1 MNRKSII
8 GFVFVFVCI
17 LTSYGQANM
26 LNAVTVDEIGQS
38 AEQSLDGAIDKPLP
52 YGYVSDRDILW
63 STTVWEYIDLNQ
75 RINLPLYYPV
85 DTTRVEPYRRSLYH
99 TLLKAV
105 KSGKITEVYD
115 DSYFTTRLQVNEIS
129 EKLLRV
135 DTSNAGYDALNAGDS
150 NLSEFVDSIAIQSQD
165 IQGFRIKGIY
175 YFDKRQGELKYRLL
189 GLAPV
194 AQDVQTIG
202 RSDVSDN
209 ELLSL
214 FWIFYPDARQVLHE
228 MKVFNEKSSTY
239 PISFDHL
246 LISRRFSSIIYRQ
259 ENLYGDRDVRDYIKG
274 NSLFQVLESEKLK
287 EAIRDRELDMWNY

>member
-1 MNRKSII
+1 MNRKNII
-8 GFVFVFVCI
+8 GFVFVFVCV

>member
-1 MNRKSII
+1 
-8 GFVFVFVCI
+8 
-17 LTSYGQANM
+17 
-26 LNAVTVDEIGQS
+26 
-38 AEQSLDGAIDKPLP
+38 
-52 YGYVSDRDILW
+52 
-63 STTVWEYIDLNQ
+63 
-75 RINLPLYYPV
+75 
-85 DTTRVEPYRRSLYH
+85 
-99 TLLKAV
+99 V
-105 KSGKITEVYD
+105 KSGRITEVYD
-115 DSYFTTRLQVNEIS
+115 DSYFTTKLKVNEIN

-135 DTSNAGYDALNAGDS
+135 DTSNAGYDALNAGDT
-150 NLSEFVDSIAIQSQD
+150 NLSEYVDSIGIQSED

-202 RSDVSDN
+202 RSDVSDK

-228 MKVFNEKSSTY
+228 IKVFNEKSSTY
-239 PISFDHL
+239 PLSFDHI

-274 NSLFQVLESEKLK
+274 NSLFQVLEAEKLK

>member
-1 MNRKSII
+1 MNRKNII
-8 GFVFVFVCI
+8 GFVFVFVCV

-194 AQDVQTIG
+194 AQDVLTTHRIKE
-202 RSDVSDN
+202 R
-209 ELLSL
+209 
-214 FWIFYPDARQVLHE
+214 W
-228 MKVFNEKSSTY
+228 
-239 PISFDHL
+239 
-246 LISRRFSSIIYRQ
+246 SR
-259 ENLYGDRDVRDYIKG
+259 N
-274 NSLFQVLESEKLK
+274 
-287 EAIRDRELDMWNY
+287 

>member
-1 MNRKSII
+1 
-8 GFVFVFVCI
+8 
-17 LTSYGQANM
+17 M

>member
-8 GFVFVFVCI
+8 GFVFVFVCV

>member
-1 MNRKSII
+1 
-8 GFVFVFVCI
+8 
-17 LTSYGQANM
+17 
-26 LNAVTVDEIGQS
+26 
-38 AEQSLDGAIDKPLP
+38 
-52 YGYVSDRDILW
+52 
-63 STTVWEYIDLNQ
+63 VWEYIDLNQ
-75 RINLPLYYPV
+75 RINLPLYYPI

-105 KSGKITEVYD
+105 KSGRITEVYD
-115 DSYFTTRLQVNEIS
+115 DSYFTTKLKVNEIN

-135 DTSNAGYDALNAGDS
+135 DTSNAGYDALNAGDT
-150 NLSEFVDSIAIQSQD
+150 NLSEYVDSIAIQSED

-228 MKVFNEKSSTY
+228 IKVFNEKSSTY
-239 PISFDHL
+239 PLSFDHI

>member
-1 MNRKSII
+1 MNRKNII
-8 GFVFVFVCI
+8 GFVFVFVCV

-259 ENLYGDRDVRDYIKG
+259 ENLYGDRDVRDYIKEIPYSKYWSPRSSKKRFEIE
-274 NSLFQVLESEKLK
+274 N
-287 EAIRDRELDMWNY
+287 

>member
-1 MNRKSII
+1 MNRKNII
-8 GFVFVFVCI
+8 GFVFVFVFV

>member
-8 GFVFVFVCI
+8 GFVFVFVCV

-228 MKVFNEKSSTY
+228 MKVFNEKSSSY

>member
-1 MNRKSII
+1 MDRKNII
-8 GFVFVFVCI
+8 GFVFVFVCVFN
-17 LTSYGQANM
+17 SFGQANM
-26 LNAVTVDEIGQS
+26 LNAVTVDGIGQS
-38 AEQSLDGAIDKPLP
+38 AEESLDGTIDKPLP

-105 KSGKITEVYD
+105 RSGKITEVYD
-115 DSYFTTRLQVNEIS
+115 DSYFTTRLQLNEIN

-135 DTSNAGYDALNAGDS
+135 DTSNAGYDALNAGDT
-150 NLSEFVDSIAIQSQD
+150 NLSEYVDSISIQSQD

-214 FWIFYPDARQVLHE
+214 FWIFYPDARQVLHD
-228 MKVFNEKSSTY
+228 MKVFNEKSSSY
-239 PISFDHL
+239 PISFDHI

-259 ENLYGDRDVRDYIKG
+259 ENIYGDRDVRDYIKG

-287 EAIRDRELDMWNY
+287 EAIRNRELDMWNY

>member
-1 MNRKSII
+1 MNRKNII
-8 GFVFVFVCI
+8 GFAFVFTCI
-17 LTSYGQANM
+17 MTSFGQANM
-26 LNAVTVDEIGQS
+26 LNAVTVDQIGQS
-38 AEQSLDGAIDKPLP
+38 AEQSLDGTIDKALP

-75 RINLPLYYPV
+75 RINLPLYYPI

-105 KSGKITEVYD
+105 KSGRITEVYD
-115 DSYFTTRLQVNEIS
+115 DSYFTTKLKVNEIN

-135 DTSNAGYDALNAGDS
+135 DTSNAGYDALNAGDT
-150 NLSEFVDSIAIQSQD
+150 NLSEYVDSIAIQSED

-202 RSDVSDN
+202 RSDVSDK

-228 MKVFNEKSSTY
+228 IKVFNEKSSTY
-239 PISFDHL
+239 PLSFDHI

>member
-1 MNRKSII
+1 MNKKNII
-8 GFVFVFVCI
+8 GFVFVFVGV

-38 AEQSLDGAIDKPLP
+38 AEQSLDGTIDKPLP

-75 RINLPLYYPV
+75 RINLPLYFPV

-105 KSGKITEVYD
+105 KSGRITEIYD
-115 DSYFTTRLQVNEIS
+115 DSYFTNRLQINEIN

-135 DTSNAGYDALNAGDS
+135 DTSNAGYDALNAGDTD
-150 NLSEFVDSIAIQSQD
+150 LSEFVDSIAIQSQD

-202 RSDVSDN
+202 RSDVRDN

-214 FWIFYPDARQVLHE
+214 FWVFYPDARQVLHE

-239 PISFDHL
+239 PISFDHI

>member
-1 MNRKSII
+1 MNRKNII
-8 GFVFVFVCI
+8 GFVFVFVCVC
-17 LTSYGQANM
+17 TSYGQANM

-63 STTVWEYIDLNQ
+63 STIVWEYIDLNQ

-105 KSGKITEVYD
+105 KSGKITEIYD
-115 DSYFTTRLQVNEIS
+115 DSYFTTRLQVNEIN

-135 DTSNAGYDALNAGDS
+135 DTSNAGYDALNAGDR

-214 FWIFYPDARQVLHE
+214 FWVFYPDARQILHE

>member
-1 MNRKSII
+1 MNRKNII
-8 GFVFVFVCI
+8 GFVFVFVFVM
-17 LTSYGQANM
+17 TSYGQANM